1 MLEVLVVETA
11 QEADNVKSLRLVRE
25 DGEPFPPFRGGAH
38 IDVVGPT
45 GIMRQYSLCSPP
57 SDRGSLMIAVKREA
71 ESRGGSQALHEVRP
85 GDRLS
90 IAEPRNLLA
99 LADEADIHMLVGG
112 GIGITPL
119 LAMAYE
125 LHERGERFVVHYFA
139 RTRGEAA
146 FLKLLEDSASFGGNV
161 RVYIGIPRDEQ
172 TAIFAGLGT
181 VLTNGSH
188 VYTCGPVGFMNA
200 VSNGVVDVIGE
211 DNFHIEHFEAAEVDT
226 SDDNAFEVELDTGEA
241 FEIPADQS
249 ILAVLEANGIDVFK
263 SCEEGICGS
272 CISGV
277 LEGVPDHRDNC
288 LSAAEK
294 KQGDKIALCVSR
306 SLGKKLLIELY

>member
-1 MLEVLVVETA
+1 MIEVLVVETA
-11 QEADNVKSLRLVRE
+11 QEAENVKSLRLVRA
-25 DGEPFPPFRGGAH
+25 DGELFPPFRGGAH

-57 SDRGSLMIAVKREA
+57 SERGSLMIAVKREA
-71 ESRGGSQALHEVRP
+71 DSRGGSQALHEVQE
-85 GDRLS
+85 GDALS

-99 LADEADIHMLVGG
+99 LADDADLHMLIGG

-125 LHERGERFVVHYFA
+125 LHDRGERFEVHYFA
-139 RTRGEAA
+139 RAREEAA
-146 FLKLLEDSASFGGNV
+146 FLTLLEGTASFGGSV
-161 RVYIGIPRDEQ
+161 RVYIGVPRDEQ
-172 TAIFAGLGT
+172 TAIFAGLGPI
-181 VLTNGSH
+181 LTSNSH

-200 VSNGVVDVIGE
+200 VRNGVLDVIGE
-211 DNFHIEHFEAAEVDT
+211 DNFHIEHFEAAEVDK
-226 SDDNAFEVELDTGEA
+226 SDDSAFEVELDTGEE
-241 FEIPADQS
+241 FEIPADKS
-249 ILAVLEANGIDVFK
+249 ILSVLEENGIEVFK

-294 KQGDKIALCVSR
+294 KEGDKIALCVSR
-306 SLGKKLLIELY
+306 SLGRKLLIELY